1 MRNGVEVLHGYVEGL
16 PLCYNQCGQCQI
28 LLENE
33 INIFK
38 KLVIRRKHEMLQN
51 FLDSGETGHAV
62 GFRDSVTEEE
72 TGVRARGQAGLAE
85 ECWSQASGGR
95 MASCWQSAL
104 GVRWFLLM
112 LVWRWAPLGALSW
125 LLASAER
132 PEPLPF
138 SSLPGKA
145 SVAQLDWLLSDK
157 GPFHRCPEY
166 TEFKERFQ
174 QGFSTRYKI
183 YSATL
188 SRVAATDYDGD
199 EDDDAAGVKEADPT
213 RS

>member
-1 MRNGVEVLHGYVEGL
+1 MNKERDPVLANGLRFFNMAVIQLTSPVSF
-16 PLCYNQCGQCQI
+16 PLVPGQ
-28 LLENE
+28 
-33 INIFK
+33 
-38 KLVIRRKHEMLQN
+38 V
-51 FLDSGETGHAV
+51 
-62 GFRDSVTEEE
+62 
-72 TGVRARGQAGLAE
+72 GLAE
-85 ECWSQASGGR
+85 ECWPQASGGR

-132 PEPLPF
+132 LEPLSF

-183 YSATL
+183 Y
-188 SRVAATDYDGD
+188 R
-199 EDDDAAGVKEADPT
+199 
-213 RS
+213 

>member
-1 MRNGVEVLHGYVEGL
+1 MNKKSDPVHANVVIFFNLTLIHLTSPVSFFLVLGL
-16 PLCYNQCGQCQI
+16 
-28 LLENE
+28 
-33 INIFK
+33 
-38 KLVIRRKHEMLQN
+38 
-51 FLDSGETGHAV
+51 
-62 GFRDSVTEEE
+62 
-72 TGVRARGQAGLAE
+72 AGLAE

-104 GVRWFLLM
+104 VVRWFLLM
-112 LVWRWAPLGALSW
+112 LVWCWAPLGALSS

-132 PEPLPF
+132 LEPFSF

-183 YSATL
+183 YRYGL
-188 SRVAATDYDGD
+188 PCRKLHNVRNKIQAAIS
-199 EDDDAAGVKEADPT
+199 VL
-213 RS
+213 